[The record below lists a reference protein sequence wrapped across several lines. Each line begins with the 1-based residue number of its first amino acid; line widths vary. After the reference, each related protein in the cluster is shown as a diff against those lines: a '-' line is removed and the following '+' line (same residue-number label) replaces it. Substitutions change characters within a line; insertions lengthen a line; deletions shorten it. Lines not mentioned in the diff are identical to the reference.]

1 MDMNGKYDLLKR
13 LCDSQ
18 RIPNDSFTDQER
30 GYRRILL
37 DEKAIGADLDFTFI
51 RPKGLAMLN
60 DYLCSLYIETSNRRR
75 DTRRY
80 WITTGIAVAALIKA
94 FLPEI
99 SEGLAAVLTWL
110 GR

>member
-37 DEKAIGADLDFTFI
+37 DEKAIGAD
-51 RPKGLAMLN
+51 
-60 DYLCSLYIETSNRRR
+60 RRR
-75 DTRRY
+75 NTRRY

-94 FLPEI
+94 FLPEL